1 MGGIHYREKGTGKPP
16 QDDSPVNVPIQG
28 SPPSVRTLELVP
40 GKVFAPNLKQ
50 FPVSAGAPYTL
61 DTAIAAT
68 AAAERAGYV
77 TIVFLDASG
86 KGIRRDSIWFAPSS
100 QSVGT
105 ARTDDHGSFR
115 LQLPSTIVLAQPKIR
130 AEYSG
135 SATVRPAVGILA
147 SSLSEVNASLPALE
161 PPLFGSSSP
170 LTMLFMRS
178 DVVPVFAEDPPIPSV
193 QEPWDQAAKRIQVA
207 YFSAGGILKI
217 PDESLARM
225 VRDFEARR
233 IGLGVEILA
242 TNWFHE
248 RPCGQGIEGFID
260 PGSANQVVT
269 KLLKAGA
276 TLEQVGMDEP
286 LWFGHFYT
294 GKNACQSSLAELV
307 NRVAVI
313 VKIYAAAFP
322 NVLVGDVE
330 PFPAVSNK
338 PNWEAA
344 YASWVKAFHSATG
357 TSLNFLRLD
366 FNWGDSSLSADHQ
379 HNTPDPAHI
388 ANLARQ
394 VNAVARQNGLL
405 TDMIMNGGGAPIAHS
420 DGEWMQQAR
429 MHIRALQAP
438 GIRFDH
444 VLFESWD
451 KFPARTLPMSDPN
464 ALGSLVPFYAQG
476 GPR

>member
-1 MGGIHYREKGTGKPP
+1 
-16 QDDSPVNVPIQG
+16 
-28 SPPSVRTLELVP
+28 
-40 GKVFAPNLKQ
+40 
-50 FPVSAGAPYTL
+50 VSAGAAYTL

-86 KGIRRDSIWFAPSS
+86 KGVRRDNIWFAPSS
-100 QSVGT
+100 QSLGT
-105 ARTDDHGSFR
+105 AQTDDHGVFR
-115 LQLPSTIVLAQPKIR
+115 LPLPPTIVLAQPQIR

-135 SATVRPAVGILA
+135 SATVRPALGILA
-147 SSLSEVNASLPALE
+147 SPLGEGSASLPALE
-161 PPLFGSSSP
+161 PLLFGSSAP

-178 DVVPVFAEDPPIPSV
+178 DISPVFAEGQPVPRA
-193 QEPWDQAAKRIQVA
+193 QEPWDQAARRIQVA
-207 YFSAGGILKI
+207 YFSAGAILKI

-225 VRDFEARR
+225 VRDFQARR

-248 RPCGQGIEGFID
+248 PPCGQGIEGYID
-260 PGSANQVVT
+260 PGSANQVVA

-294 GKNACQSSLAELV
+294 GKNACQSSLSDLA

-330 PFPAVSNK
+330 PFPAVSNR
-338 PNWEAA
+338 PNWQAA
-344 YASWVKAFHSATG
+344 YANWVKAFHSATG
-357 TSLNFLRLD
+357 TSLSFLRLD
-366 FNWGDSSLSADHQ
+366 FNWGDPSLSADQ
-379 HNTPDPAHI
+379 RHNTPDAAHI
-388 ANLARQ
+388 ASLARQ
-394 VNAVARQNGLL
+394 VNAVACQNGLL
-405 TDMIMNGGGAPIAHS
+405 TDMILNGGGAPVARS

-438 GIRFDH
+438 DIRFDH

-451 KFPARTLPMSDPN
+451 QFPARTLPMSDPN

-476 GPR
+476 VPKGSSRQ

>member
-1 MGGIHYREKGTGKPP
+1 
-16 QDDSPVNVPIQG
+16 
-28 SPPSVRTLELVP
+28 
-40 GKVFAPNLKQ
+40 
-50 FPVSAGAPYTL
+50 
-61 DTAIAAT
+61 
-68 AAAERAGYV
+68 
-77 TIVFLDASG
+77 
-86 KGIRRDSIWFAPSS
+86 
-100 QSVGT
+100 
-105 ARTDDHGSFR
+105 
-115 LQLPSTIVLAQPKIR
+115 
-130 AEYSG
+130 
-135 SATVRPAVGILA
+135 
-147 SSLSEVNASLPALE
+147 
-161 PPLFGSSSP
+161 
-170 LTMLFMRS
+170 MLFMRS
-178 DVVPVFAEDPPIPSV
+178 DVVPVFAEDPPVPSV
-193 QEPWDQAAKRIQVA
+193 KEPWDQAAKRIQVA
-207 YFSAGGILKI
+207 YFSAGGILEI

-225 VRDFEARR
+225 VRELEARH

-248 RPCGQGIEGFID
+248 PPCGQGIEGFID

-276 TLEQVGMDEP
+276 NLEQVGMDEP

-294 GKNACQSSLAELV
+294 GKSACQSSLADLA

-344 YASWVKAFHSATG
+344 YASWVEAFHSATG
-357 TSLNFLRLD
+357 TSLSFLRLD
-366 FNWGDSSLSADHQ
+366 FNWGDSSLSVDHK

-429 MHIRALQAP
+429 IHIRALRAP

-451 KFPARTLPMSDPN
+451 KFPAHTLPMSDPN